1 MSDQALVTITEV
13 PSFLA
18 AYAAQHGA
26 ELAAINDAAMGGL
39 SAGMPPTISL
49 NGTRFVVKENGEDK
63 TLNQLELQCVVLK
76 AKPGIDKQ
84 WYATKFVPG
93 QEPVSPD
100 CQSFDGVAPDAGSP
114 SPQCANCAGCAHNQ
128 FGSALDN
135 SGNAMKGKA
144 CQDNKVIAI
153 FANGGIYRFKI
164 PAASLK
170 NFVSYVKQLQSHN
183 LFLPAVIT
191 TVGFDPSVSYPML
204 TFKAQGALAEAQFAQ
219 IVGKID
225 SPEVAD
231 ALMVK
236 APVQQQLTAPAPVQ
250 QPVAPPVVVVDLNA
264 DLGFDTAAAA
274 PVEAV
279 KQKAPAKPKVAPPV
293 QTVEATVVQPTADP
307 LAGLGAAPAGPSAS
321 DLSAALGL

>member
-1 MSDQALVTITEV
+1 MSEQALVTITEV
-13 PSFLA
+13 PSYLA

-26 ELAAINDAAMGGL
+26 ALAAVNDAAMGGL

-93 QEPVSPD
+93 QEPNSPD
-100 CQSFDGVAPDAGSP
+100 CYSLNGITPEPDSP
-114 SPQCANCAGCAHNQ
+114 SPQCANCAGCANNQ

-153 FANGGIYRFKI
+153 FANGGVYRFKI

-170 NFVSYVKQLQSHN
+170 NFVAYVRQLQSHN

-191 TVGFDPSVSYPML
+191 TIGFDPSVSYPML
-204 TFKAQGALAEAQFAQ
+204 TFKAQGALAEAQFAT
-219 IVGKID
+219 IVTKID

-236 APVQQQLTAPAPVQ
+236 PVAQQQIAAPAPVN
-250 QPVAPPVVVVDLNA
+250 VAPPVVDIDVTA
-264 DLGFDTAAAA
+264 GLGFDMGTPAAQ
-274 PVEAV
+274 PVSA
-279 KQKAPAKPKVAPPV
+279 KPKAAPAKPKAAVVA
-293 QTVEATVVQPTADP
+293 ETVVAQPVATADP
-307 LAGLGAAPAGPSAS
+307 LAGLGAAPAGPSAE